1 MKPTLHTL
9 LIAGLVVISAVVA
22 PAATTV
28 NFIPLAGQ
36 GVVLDHT
43 DGSGTSALFFNPQS
57 VAVDASGNVY
67 VADSGDHTVRKINA
81 AGTSSVLA
89 GASGVAGSLDAAT
102 GAAARFDYPFAI
114 AVGADNS
121 VYVTDLLDGTVRK
134 ITSGGAVSTI
144 ATGLGGPEG
153 VAVDASNNVYVSD
166 TNNSAI
172 RKISATT
179 GAISLF
185 AGSLT
190 GATGTADGTGTGA
203 TFNYPAGLATD
214 TAGNVYVADFGNSS
228 IRMITPA
235 GGVTTIAG
243 STSGTSGYSNSPGTA
258 ALFNH
263 PAALTVDAN
272 KNVYIVDTSNQL
284 IRELT
289 PANGSYTVATVAG
302 SFSNVTNSGVIGS
315 TNAASATT
323 STFSYPQGI
332 AVNAAGTTI
341 FIADTGS
348 HKIREITGG
357 NFSAGTGIVSTF
369 AGSIGASGATNT
381 VALSAT
387 FKAPYG
393 VAVDG
398 SGNVFIADQGNN
410 LIRELS
416 GGNVTTLAGTA
427 GLSGANNGP
436 GTSATFNNPSGVAV
450 DSQDN
455 VYVAD
460 TGNNVIRK
468 VAGPGTSTPGVVTT
482 FASGFSS
489 PEGIATDSAGNVYVA
504 DTGHNAVDLITP
516 TGAVSTIATGF
527 NYPNALAV
535 DSAGNVYVSDFRN
548 DVIKKLTKSGTSYT
562 VATLAG
568 TAGVVGDVDGAG
580 TSAKFN
586 QVYGIAVASSGNLYV
601 TDTLNRVVRQISPTG
616 QVTTVTGTQARF
628 FYPEGVAIDGSGNLY
643 VVDADNNSLD
653 EGVVISPATTGLAN
667 HTVAPGGTATFSIL
681 NPGSG
686 AYQWQ
691 VSTNGVNWT
700 NVSNGG
706 VYSGAT
712 TSALTISGASAG
724 MNGYEYR
731 AVTSTSTSPAGT
743 LYVGT
748 VRLLNLS
755 SSGYVGTT
763 GTDLVAGFI
772 IGGSGTKNIL
782 LRGIGPSLAAFSVP
796 NPLPQPTLTL
806 YTSAATPTVQA
817 TNTVWGGTTVLT
829 NAMNAVG
836 AFAIPATSADSAL
849 YMSGATA
856 LGTGPHTADVSS
868 ASAATGEALVE
879 VYDADTGTPTARL
892 SNISTRAFVGSVN
905 LVAGFVIGGT
915 TSETVLIRGVGP
927 GLAPL
932 GITNPLANV
941 MLTVYDSNQN
951 IVATNNGWSGSNQA
965 QLSATFTQVG
975 AFTLPVGSADS
986 ATLVTLAPGSYT
998 AIVTGVGG
1006 ATGTALVEIY
1016 EVP

>member
-1 MKPTLHTL
+1 MKPTLSTL
-9 LIAGLVVISAVVA
+9 LTVGVILSAAGTA
-22 PAATTV
+22 AATTV
-28 NFIPLAGQ
+28 NFAPLAGQ

-43 DGSGTSALFFNPQS
+43 DGNGTSALFFNPQS

-67 VADSGDHTVRKINA
+67 VADSGDHTVRKITT

-89 GASGVAGSLDAAT
+89 GTSGVAGYVDGS
-102 GAAARFDYPFAI
+102 GSAARFDYPYAI
-114 AVGADNS
+114 AVGADYS
-121 VYVTDLLDGTVRK
+121 VYVTDQVDGTVRK
-134 ITSGGAVSTI
+134 ITSGGVVSTL

-153 VAVDASNNVYVSD
+153 VTVDASNNVYISD
-166 TNNSAI
+166 TNNSVI
-172 RKISATT
+172 RKIPAG
-179 GAISLF
+179 GAITLF

-190 GATGTADGTGTGA
+190 GTPGSADGTATAA

-214 TAGNVYVADFGNSS
+214 SAGDVYVADFGNSS

-235 GGVTTIAG
+235 GVVTTIAG
-243 STSGTSGYSNSPGTA
+243 SPTGASGYTNATGKA

-263 PAALTVDAN
+263 PAAVAVDAN
-272 KNVYIVDTSNQL
+272 GNIYVVDTSNQL
-284 IRELT
+284 IREIT
-289 PANGSYTVATVAG
+289 AGTYAVNTVAG

-323 STFSYPQGI
+323 STFFYPQGI

-398 SGNVFIADQGNN
+398 AGNVFVADQGNN
-410 LIRELS
+410 LIREIS
-416 GGNVTTLAGTA
+416 GGSVSTLAGTA

-436 GTSATFNNPSGVAV
+436 GASATFNNPSGVAV

-460 TGNNVIRK
+460 TGNNVVRK
-468 VAGPGTSTPGVVTT
+468 ITAGVVST

-504 DTGHNAVDLITP
+504 DTGHNAVDLITA

-527 NYPNALAV
+527 NGPNALVV
-535 DSAGNVYVSDFRN
+535 DSAGNVYVNDFKN
-548 DVIKKLTKSGTSYT
+548 DVIKKLTKSGTSYAVT
-562 VATLAG
+562 TLAG

-580 TSAKFN
+580 TSARFN
-586 QVYGIAVASSGNLYV
+586 NVNGITVDSSGNLYV
-601 TDTLNRVVRQISPTG
+601 TDTLNRVVRKITG
-616 QVTTVTGTQARF
+616 SQVTTVTGTQARF
-628 FYPEGVAIDGSGNLY
+628 FYPEGIAIDGSGNLY
-643 VVDADNNSLD
+643 VVDADNNSID
-653 EGVVISPATTGLAN
+653 EGVVVSAITTGLAN

-681 NPGSG
+681 SPGSG

-691 VSTNGVNWT
+691 VSTNGINWS
-700 NVSNGG
+700 NVANGG

-712 TSALTISGASAG
+712 TSALTISGATTG

-731 AVTSTSTSPAGT
+731 AVTGTSTSPAGT

-817 TNTVWGGTTVLT
+817 ANTVWGGTAALIA
-829 NAMNAVG
+829 AMNAVG
-836 AFAIPATSADSAL
+836 AFTIPTTSADSAL
-849 YMSGATA
+849 YMSGGTA
-856 LGTGPHTADVSS
+856 LGTGSHTADVSS

-879 VYDADTGTPTARL
+879 VYDADTGTPAARL

-905 LVAGFVIGGT
+905 LVAGFVIGGS
-915 TSETVLIRGVGP
+915 TSETLLIRGVGP

-932 GITNPLANV
+932 GVTNTLSNV

-951 IVATNNGWSGSNQA
+951 IVASNNGWSSTNQA

-975 AFTLPVGSADS
+975 AFTLPLGSADS

>member
-1 MKPTLHTL
+1 MKPL
-9 LIAGLVVISAVVA
+9 LLAALTAAALISNSAA
-22 PAATTV
+22 TAATTV
-28 NFIPLAGQ
+28 NFAPLAGQ

-43 DGSGTSALFFNPQS
+43 DGNGTSALFFNPQS

-67 VADSGDHTVRKINA
+67 VADSGDHTVRIINT

-89 GASGVAGSLDAAT
+89 GSSGVAGNVNGT
-102 GAAARFDYPFAI
+102 GSAARFDYPYGI
-114 AVGADNS
+114 AVGTDNS
-121 VYVTDLLDGTVRK
+121 VYVTDVIDGTVRK
-134 ITSGGAVSTI
+134 ITSGGVVTTLAS
-144 ATGLGGPEG
+144 GLNGPQG
-153 VAVDASNNVYVSD
+153 VAVDASNNVYISD
-166 TNNSAI
+166 TNNSSIKKIPAGGSIAI
-172 RKISATT
+172 
-179 GAISLF
+179 F
-185 AGSLT
+185 AGS
-190 GATGTADGTGTGA
+190 ATNAAGTADGTGTA
-203 TFNYPAGLATD
+203 ASFNFPAGLATD
-214 TAGNVYVADFGNSS
+214 SAGDVYVADFGNSS

-235 GGVTTIAG
+235 GKVTTIAG
-243 STSGTSGYSNSPGTA
+243 STTGASGYTNATGTA

-263 PAALTVDAN
+263 PAALAVDAN
-272 KNVYIVDTSNQL
+272 NNIYVVDTSNQL
-284 IRELT
+284 IREIT
-289 PANGSYTVATVAG
+289 AGTFVVNTVAG

-323 STFSYPQGI
+323 STFFYPQGI

-357 NFSAGTGIVSTF
+357 NFSAGTGTVSTY

-416 GGNVTTLAGTA
+416 GGNVSTLAGTA
-427 GLSGANNGP
+427 GLSGINNGP
-436 GTSATFNNPSGVAV
+436 GASATFNNPSGVAV

-460 TGNNVIRK
+460 TGNNVVRK
-468 VAGPGTSTPGVVTT
+468 ITAAGVVST

-504 DTGHNAVDLITP
+504 DSGHNTVDLITAA
-516 TGAVSTIATGF
+516 GAVSTIATGF
-527 NYPNALAV
+527 NGPNALVV
-535 DSAGNVYVSDFRN
+535 DSAGNVYVSDFKN
-548 DVIKKLTKSGTSYT
+548 DVIKKLTKSGTSYAVT
-562 VATLAG
+562 TLAG

-580 TSAKFN
+580 TSARFN
-586 QVYGIAVASSGNLYV
+586 SVYGITVDASGNVYV
-601 TDTLNRVVRQISPTG
+601 TDTLNRVVRQITPSG
-616 QVTTVTGTQARF
+616 QVSTVTGTQARF
-628 FYPEGVAIDGSGNLY
+628 FYPEGIAIDDSGNLY

-653 EGVVISPATTGLAN
+653 EGVVVSAITTGLAN
-667 HTVAPGGTATFSIL
+667 HTVAPGGTATFSIVS
-681 NPGSG
+681 PGSG

-691 VSTNGVNWT
+691 VSTNGVDWT
-700 NVSNGG
+700 NVTNGASNGA

-712 TSALTISGASAG
+712 TSALTISGATTG
-724 MNGYEYR
+724 MNGTEYR
-731 AVTSTSTSPAGT
+731 AVTSSSTSPAGT
-743 LYVGT
+743 LYVGN

-755 SSGYVGTT
+755 SSGFVGTA
-763 GTDLVAGFI
+763 GTDLVAGFV
-772 IGGSGTKNIL
+772 IGGTGTKNIL
-782 LRGIGPSLAAFSVP
+782 LRGIGPSLAAFSVAD
-796 NPLPQPTLTL
+796 PLPQPTLTL
-806 YTSAATPTVQA
+806 YTAATTPTVQA
-817 TNTVWGGTTVLT
+817 TNTIWGGTTALV

-836 AFAIPATSADSAL
+836 AFTIPTNSADSAL
-849 YMSGATA
+849 YMSGSTA
-856 LGTGPHTADVSS
+856 LGAGSHTAHVSS
-868 ASAATGEALVE
+868 ASTTTGEALVE
-879 VYDADTGTPTARL
+879 VYDADTGTPSARL
-892 SNISTRAFVGSVN
+892 TNISTSALVGSVN

-932 GITNPLANV
+932 GVANPLSNV
-941 MLTVYDSNQN
+941 MLTVYGAGSSF
-951 IVATNNGWSGSNQA
+951 IASNNGWSTSDGA

-975 AFTLPVGSADS
+975 AFSLPPNSNDS
-986 ATLVTLAPGSYT
+986 ALLLTLAPGSYT